1 MANKPESNEGDAV
14 GRSPVERRVQGSH
27 VANVSPS
34 AMSQTS
40 GTKTGLGITPGRD
53 LGPGFV
59 TENLGKLMGLFF
71 ILLILGILAYA
82 FAPNSWLGV

>member
-1 MANKPESNEGDAV
+1 MAKNPESNEGDAV
-14 GRSPVERRVQGSH
+14 GRSPVERRAQASH
-27 VANVSPS
+27 AANAPPS
-34 AMSQTS
+34 TMSQTS
-40 GTKTGLGITPGRD
+40 ATKTGLGITPGRD

-82 FAPNSWLGV
+82 FAPKSWLGL